1 MDKCTCNK
9 IKIREKAERKALL
22 NRLARIEGQLRGIR
36 SMVENNAYCPD
47 ILTQTAAVNAAID
60 AFSRALL
67 ASHIRSC
74 VTEDIRQGK
83 DEVVDELLSLLR
95 KMMH

>member
-22 NRLARIEGQLRGIR
+22 NRLARIGGQLRGIR